1 MRKLFY
7 TLIAASSLF
16 ILAACGNGN
25 GSAVGVVAAD
35 QGQDQAQNQE
45 PIRIVA
51 TISIIADMVYQVA
64 GDLVEIYTIVP
75 IGDNP
80 EEHDIL
86 PADMLAVAGAD
97 IIFFNGWNLEAG
109 NEWFEN
115 LMESTG
121 MIEDVNYFRVTE
133 GITPFMLRT
142 EGMED
147 EEDPHAWLDLSKGI
161 IYVENIARVLSDFSP
176 ENAAIFQENAQSY
189 IAKLYALHNEWD
201 GRFDHIPDSQR
212 LLVTSEGA
220 FRYFAAAYNLYEAYI
235 WELNAEEEGT
245 PEQMLALI
253 NIVNNSEVRSL
264 FSESSVD
271 PQYIEQISAETGIP
285 VFGMIFT
292 DSLSEPGGVAGTY
305 YDMMRFNLETIYAG
319 LTN

>member
-1 MRKLFY
+1 MKKLFY
-7 TLIAASSLF
+7 VLLALSSLL
-16 ILAACGNGN
+16 ILTACGNSEGQSSDTAAVS
-25 GSAVGVVAAD
+25 SAQERIQVVS
-35 QGQDQAQNQE
+35 
-45 PIRIVA
+45 
-51 TISIIADMVYQVA
+51 TFSIISDMVYQIA

-80 EEHDIL
+80 EEHEIM
-86 PADMLAVAGAD
+86 PSDMMAVAGAD
-97 IIFFNGWNLEAG
+97 IIFYNGWNLEAG

-121 MIEDVNYFRVTE
+121 MVEGVNYFRVTE
-133 GITPFMLRT
+133 GITPFFLLT

-161 IYVENIARVLSDFSP
+161 IYVQNIERVLSNFSP
-176 ENAAIFQENAQSY
+176 ENSDTFRENAQNF
-189 IAKLYALHNEWD
+189 IARLDALHSEWV
-201 GRFDHIPDSQR
+201 GRFDHIPDAQR

-253 NIVNNSEVRSL
+253 NIVNSSEVRSL
-264 FSESSVD
+264 FAESSVD
-271 PQYIEQISAETGIP
+271 TQYIEQISAETGIP
-285 VFGMIFT
+285 VFAMLFT

-305 YDMMRFNLETIYAG
+305 YEMMRFNLETIYAG

>member
-1 MRKLFY
+1 MRKLFCV
-7 TLIAASSLF
+7 LLMLALSAF
-16 ILAACGNGN
+16 ILAACGNN
-25 GSAVGVVAAD
+25 GESPTGAVAAV
-35 QGQDQAQNQE
+35 QE
-45 PIRIVA
+45 QERIQVVA

-64 GDLVEIYTIVP
+64 GDLVEIYTIIP

-86 PADMLAVAGAD
+86 PADMMAVAGAD
-97 IIFFNGWNLEAG
+97 IIFFNGWNLEVG
-109 NEWFEN
+109 NEWFTD

-121 MIEDVNYFRVTE
+121 MVEGVNYFRATE
-133 GITPFMLRT
+133 GLTPFFLLT

-161 IYVENIARVLSDFSP
+161 VYVQNIERVLSSFSP
-176 ENAAIFQENAQSY
+176 ENAAIFQENAQNY
-189 IAKLYALHNEWD
+189 IARLYALHNEWV
-201 GRFDHIPDSQR
+201 GRFDYIPASQR

-220 FRYFAAAYNLYEAYI
+220 FRYFAAAYNLYTAYI

-264 FSESSVD
+264 FAESSVD
-271 PQYIEQISAETGIP
+271 IQYIEQISAETGVP

-305 YDMMRFNLETIYAG
+305 YEMMRFNLETIYAG

>member
-7 TLIAASSLF
+7 ALISISSLF

-25 GSAVGVVAAD
+25 GSSAGVIAAD
-35 QGQDQAQNQE
+35 QAQGQE
-45 PIRIVA
+45 PIQVVT

-86 PADMLAVAGAD
+86 PSDMMAVASAD

-121 MIEDVNYFRVTE
+121 MVEDINYFRVTRN
-133 GITPFMLRT
+133 ITPFMLRT
-142 EGMED
+142 DGMED

-161 IYVENIARVLSDFSP
+161 TYVRNIQRVLSDFSP
-176 ENAAIFQENAQSY
+176 ENAAAFQENAENY
-189 IAKLYALHNEWD
+189 IARLSALHDEWV

-220 FRYFAAAYNLYEAYI
+220 FRYFAAAYNLEVAYI

-292 DSLSEPGGVAGTY
+292 DSLSDAGGVAGTY
-305 YDMMRFNLETIYAG
+305 YDMMRYNLETIYAG

>member
-7 TLIAASSLF
+7 ALTAASSLF

-25 GSAVGVVAAD
+25 GSATGVVAA
-35 QGQDQAQNQE
+35 GQDQAQGQE
-45 PIRIVA
+45 PIQIVA

-64 GDLVEIYTIVP
+64 GELVEIYTIVP

-86 PADMLAVAGAD
+86 PSDMMAVASAD

-121 MIEDVNYFRVTE
+121 MVENVNYFRVTE

-142 EGMED
+142 DGMED

-161 IYVENIARVLSDFSP
+161 TYVRNIEKVLSDFSP
-176 ENAAIFQENAQSY
+176 ENATTFQENAENY
-189 IAKLYALHNEWD
+189 TARLYALHNEWV

-220 FRYFAAAYNLYEAYI
+220 FRYFAAAYNLDVAYI

-305 YDMMRFNLETIYAG
+305 YDMMRYNLETIYAG

>member
-1 MRKLFY
+1 MKKIVY
-7 TLIAASSLF
+7 TLMTAALSLF
-16 ILAACGNGN
+16 ILAACGDGN
-25 GSAVGVVAAD
+25 GTSTGVVAAD
-35 QGQDQAQNQE
+35 QGQGQE
-45 PIRIVA
+45 QIKVVA

-86 PADMLAVAGAD
+86 PADMMAVAGAD
-97 IIFFNGWNLEAG
+97 IIFFNGWNLEVG
-109 NEWFEN
+109 NEWFTN

-121 MIEDVNYFRVTE
+121 MAENINYFRVTE
-133 GITPFMLRT
+133 GITPFFLLT

-161 IYVENIARVLSDFSP
+161 VYVENIARVLSGFSP
-176 ENAAIFQENAQSY
+176 ENAAAFQENAENY
-189 IAKLYALHNEWD
+189 IARLYALHNEWV
-201 GRFDHIPDSQR
+201 GRFDHIPDSRR
-212 LLVTSEGA
+212 LLVSSEGA
-220 FRYFAAAYNLYEAYI
+220 FRYFAAAYNLNEAYI

-253 NIVNNSEVRSL
+253 TVINNSEVRSL
-264 FSESSVD
+264 FAESSVD
-271 PQYIEQISAETGIP
+271 SQYIEQISAETGIP
-285 VFGMIFT
+285 VFAMLFT
-292 DSLSEPGGVAGTY
+292 DSLSQPGDVAGTY
-305 YDMMRFNLETIYAG
+305 YDMMRFNLEMIYAG